1 MQSNSPQAKPFLL
14 VTIGY
19 PGVGKSFFARK
30 FVDMFNA
37 PLVSFDEIR
46 YELFNEITHSDDEN
60 LIVARVAGLQL
71 RELFKTHKTIVID
84 GGHNPRISRTELA
97 RVARNAGYNLLY
109 VWVQADEA
117 TARTRS
123 VKRSSSKEEDSF
135 NRSLSHEEFDT
146 QLRKFTAP
154 TEFEKFVVISGRHNF
169 PSQAKIVLK
178 KLVVPYSEPKPEPI
192 KQPKPQGQDRRR
204 ISI

>member
-1 MQSNSPQAKPFLL
+1 M
-14 VTIGY
+14 TIGY

-30 FVDMFNA
+30 FADMFNA

-46 YELFNEITHSDDEN
+46 YELFNEITHTDDEN

-71 RELFKTHKTIVID
+71 RELFRTHKTIIID
-84 GGHNPRISRTELA
+84 GGHNPRVSRTELA
-97 RVARNAGYNLLY
+97 RIARTAGYNVLF
-109 VWVQADEA
+109 VWVQADET
-117 TARTRS
+117 TARARS
-123 VKRSSSKEEDSF
+123 IKRSSKNEDDAF
-135 NRSLSHEEFDT
+135 NRALSHEEFDY

-154 TEFEKFVVISGRHNF
+154 TEFEKYVVISGRHNF

-178 KLVVPYSEPKPEPI
+178 KLVVPYSEPKLEPV
-192 KQPKPQGQDRRR
+192 KQPKPQGKDRRP